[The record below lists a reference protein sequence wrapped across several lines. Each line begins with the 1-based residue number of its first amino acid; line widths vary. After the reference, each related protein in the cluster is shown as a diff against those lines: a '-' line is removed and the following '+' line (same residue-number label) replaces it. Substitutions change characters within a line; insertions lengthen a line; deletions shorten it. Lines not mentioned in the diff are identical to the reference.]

1 MKLLPALLL
10 CLFLYALPVAAQQSL
25 PVHLSLKL
33 PRTDSSLNLTLQ
45 VFSLPDSTLKLSRV
59 VKNKNTE
66 FNLESSG
73 KYLMRLSSVNHE
85 KTERVINM
93 TGKPVYLNIELR
105 RSATTLENVVVVSK
119 KPLMKQEDD
128 KTIVDATVLA
138 NSSTNAMEVMEK
150 TPGVIIDQDGNIYLN
165 SMTPATVYINGREM
179 KLSSADVASL
189 LKSLPAGS
197 VSKIEILRNPSAKY
211 DAASSGGIVNIVL
224 KKGVK
229 LGSNGTVNAG
239 YFQGVYA
246 TETAGF
252 NLNNNSGKLNSY
264 LNYQFTNRN
273 NFEELNSDRY
283 ISSDSSLLKQRAYT
297 RYPSLSNYVG
307 GGLDYA
313 FTEKFNIAYD
323 LRFNQS
329 ANKSDAGNNNDVI
342 KLPSQQNLSNSL
354 SDVNNNTHSLFIGNE
369 LSSKYKIDSA
379 GSEWETELNYSYY
392 STRNKQDYLNRFILP
407 VKQPVSGDGEIQ
419 NRKNIFVFKTDLT
432 LKWPDKLTLETGFKV
447 TYSTSRNSTNYFTDT
462 GTTGRHP
469 DLFQTNTFRYKEVIS
484 AAYLQVSRKQWGFTL
499 KPGLRLETTD
509 ISGRQLFPKDTSLFI
524 KRTDLFPYV
533 YLSHKLFKIFG
544 VQLIGNAIYRR
555 SIRRPY
561 YELLN
566 PYPKYID
573 PYLFDVGNP
582 RLSPQFTTNYEL
594 NATFDNF
601 PVLALGINVT
611 KNIFSN
617 VTYQDNQTKIAYR
630 TFDNLGKSK
639 EYYFRVIGGLPPGG
653 KYFIYAGVQYNYN
666 EFRGIYQNSPLDY
679 TRGSWLFF
687 MYQELKATKTLTLSM
702 QGFMRTKALQNFYEL
717 STFGGLFLSANK
729 SILKKKANIIVSIN
743 DVLRTNRVTFK
754 LNQGPVSASGTRF
767 NDTRRIGI
775 TLRYNFGLNKQKEN
789 KEFGAP
795 EESN

>member
-1 MKLLPALLL
+1 LKLIPALLL
-10 CLFLYALPVAAQQSL
+10 CLLLFAVPANAQQPM

-33 PRTDSSLNLTLQ
+33 PRTDSSLNITLQ
-45 VFSLPDSTLKLSRV
+45 VFSLPDSALKISRV
-59 VKNKNTE
+59 VKSKSTD
-66 FNLESSG
+66 FNLGPSG
-73 KYLMRLSSVNHE
+73 KYLLRLSSVNYE

-93 TGKPVYLNIELR
+93 TGKPVYLAIELR
-105 RSATTLENVVVVSK
+105 SSSTTLQNVVVVSR

-150 TPGVIIDQDGNIYLN
+150 TPGLIIDQDGNIYLN

-179 KLSSADVASL
+179 KLSSADIASL

-211 DAASSGGIVNIVL
+211 DAASSGGIVNVVL

-283 ISSDSSLLKQRAYT
+283 ISTDSSLLKQRAYT
-297 RYPSLSNYVG
+297 RYPSLSNYLG

-323 LRFNQS
+323 LRINQS
-329 ANKSDAGNNNDVI
+329 ANKSDAGNSNDLV
-342 KLPSQQNLSNSL
+342 KLPSQFSLSNSQ
-354 SDVNNNTHSLFIGNE
+354 SDVNNNTHSLYIGNE

-379 GSEWETELNYSYY
+379 GSEWETELNYNFYD
-392 STRNKQDYLNRFILP
+392 TRNKQDYLNRFNLP
-407 VKQPVSGDGEIQ
+407 VKHPNSGDGEIQ
-419 NRKNIFVFKTDLT
+419 NRKNIFVFKSDLT
-432 LKWPDKLTLETGFKV
+432 LKWPKLLTLEAGFKA
-447 TYSTSRNSTNYFTDT
+447 TFSNSRNSTNYFADT

-469 DLFQTNTFRYKEVIS
+469 DLFQTNTFRYKETIT
-484 AAYLQVSRKQWGFTL
+484 AAYLQVSRTQWGFTL

-509 ISGRQLFPKDTSLFI
+509 IRGRQVFPKDTSLSI
-524 KRTDLFPYV
+524 RRTDLFPYV
-533 YLSHKLFKIFG
+533 FLSHRLFKIFG

-566 PYPKYID
+566 PFPKYID
-573 PYLFDVGNP
+573 PYLYDVGNP

-594 NATFDNF
+594 NATYDNF

-617 VTYQDNQTKIAYR
+617 VTYQDNLTKIAYR
-630 TFDNLGKSK
+630 TYDNLGKSK

-679 TRGSWLFF
+679 KRGSWLFF

-717 STFGGLFLSANK
+717 NTFGGLFLSANK
-729 SILKKKANIIVSIN
+729 SILKKKANVILSFN
-743 DVLRTNRVTFK
+743 DILRTNHVTFK
-754 LNQGPVSASGTRF
+754 LNQGTISASGSRF

-795 EESN
+795 VEGN